1 MYKRQG
7 DSCSLREGDQ
17 GLFRAECV
25 GQQRRNRAQER
36 IIRACLGPFP
46 DIPIYCAAKA
56 GVHSFTQSLRV
67 ELKHT
72 RIKVFELAPPAT
84 RTPLLTGEFD
94 ADDVKGGPVMDI
106 ARLASQTINGLKK
119 DQLEIRPG
127 LSNLPVARLRRV
139 SYNCLLYTSRCV

>member
-1 MYKRQG
+1 
-7 DSCSLREGDQ
+7 
-17 GLFRAECV
+17 
-25 GQQRRNRAQER
+25 
-36 IIRACLGPFP
+36 
-46 DIPIYCAAKA
+46 
-56 GVHSFTQSLRV
+56 VHSFTQSLRV

-139 SYNCLLYTSRCV
+139 SYNHSQFCLATYGMPPARTNAIEVANR